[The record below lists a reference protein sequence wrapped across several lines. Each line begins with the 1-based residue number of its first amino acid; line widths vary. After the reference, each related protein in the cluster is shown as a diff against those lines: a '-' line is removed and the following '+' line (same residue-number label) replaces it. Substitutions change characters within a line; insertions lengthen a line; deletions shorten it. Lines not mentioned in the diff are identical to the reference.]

1 MSSTGDCCGCCFLC
15 CSCFSICGH
24 SSSLLSLCSYIPCC
38 CRKDASVEEG
48 SEGDPYSGDRQMY
61 EDRHREAALFK
72 FQSQPIATN
81 DMKTS
86 TDLSS
91 NPNATGNIRDKSL
104 IRCE

>member
-24 SSSLLSLCSYIPCC
+24 SSLLRLCFFIPCC
-38 CRKDASVEEG
+38 RSKDASDEEG
-48 SEGDPYSGDRQMY
+48 SEGDAYSGDRQMY
-61 EDRHREAALFK
+61 EDRHREATL
-72 FQSQPIATN
+72 FQSQPIAAN

-91 NPNATGNIRDKSL
+91 NPNAIGNIRDKSL
-104 IRCE
+104 IRLQN